1 MDRLPN
7 PVEEA
12 IESVNPKEQG
22 LPASNPYESFRSER
36 HAPAELNEK
45 ESVRKVICKRYEKK
59 GLNIEQTKRIV

>member
-1 MDRLPN
+1 MDRPPD

-22 LPASNPYESFRSER
+22 LRASNPQESFRSES

-45 ESVRKVICKRYEKK
+45 KV
-59 GLNIEQTKRIV
+59 

>member
-1 MDRLPN
+1 MDRTPN

-22 LPASNPYESFRSER
+22 LLASNPYESCRSES

-45 ESVRKVICKRYEKK
+45 I
-59 GLNIEQTKRIV
+59 I